1 MKRFWSGV
9 LILGL
14 GALVPSAA
22 LNAQTAKTATSRK
35 KATTT
40 AEELRAMREM
50 MEQQQQQ
57 IQGLQQQL
65 QQRDAAFQQ
74 LQQQVQ
80 RTQADLS
87 AAQQSAQAAET
98 NSSSSQDALTQLR
111 SDMADVKTTLT
122 NGAVQTQ
129 EEQKRVS
136 GIEGTLARFR
146 WSGDV
151 RVRYENF
158 VFDYTGCV
166 APNCE
171 SRHRARIRA
180 RLGVEGKLSED
191 FTGGIYL
198 ATGLNEGG
206 VADLTD
212 PVSTNNTLT
221 SFFERKTIGLDRAWI
236 TYQPLNHKWLALTGG
251 KFAYTWNRTPLTFD
265 NDLNPEG
272 FSEKFNFDFGH
283 KVFKNVNVTTFQL
296 FFRENNSGAAP
307 RVDSYTTGGA
317 VAAKLQLGSRWTM
330 TPSYSLMRWD
340 NADPIAAART
350 AGTLGGNALT
360 NCTNAA
366 KTAFCGGFFYSDLI
380 IDNTITTPWKR
391 FPWRVMGE
399 YVQNLAAEPT
409 HLDIATYGAGPCD
422 GGVCFNEQDKAFW
435 VETSLGQTKSKND
448 LQAGYSFA
456 RVGQDAVIALFNESD
471 MRATT
476 NVLQHRV
483 FFSWL
488 PMNNTTLSWT
498 WWLGRTLNTNLANAA
513 RPSGLAV
520 GAEDPI
526 LRRMQLDV
534 IYKF

>member
-1 MKRFWSGV
+1 MKKFWSGV
-9 LILGL
+9 AIL
-14 GALVPSAA
+14 ALSAA
-22 LNAQTAKTATSRK
+22 MSAQTAAGSSTAK
-35 KATTT
+35 KARMTTST
-40 AEELRAMREM
+40 AEELRAMRAM

-57 IQGLQQQL
+57 IQALQQQV

-80 RTQADLS
+80 QTQSNLNATQHS
-87 AAQQSAQAAET
+87 AQSAET
-98 NSSSSQDALTQLR
+98 STSSSRETLEKLQA
-111 SDMADVKTTLT
+111 DMADVKTTLT
-122 NGAVQTQ
+122 NTAVSTQ
-129 EEQKRVS
+129 DDQKRV
-136 GIEGTLARFR
+136 GAIEGTLNRFR
-146 WSGDV
+146 FSGDV

-158 VFDYTGCV
+158 FFDYTGCA

-171 SRHRARIRA
+171 PRHRARIRA
-180 RLGVEGKLSED
+180 RLGVEGKLTED

-198 ATGLNEGG
+198 ATGLNEAG

-251 KFAYTWNRTPLTFD
+251 KFAYTWNRTVLTFD

-272 FSEKFNFDFGH
+272 FSEKFNFDFGN
-283 KVFKNVNVTTFQL
+283 KVFKNINVTTFQL

-307 RVDSYTTGGA
+307 RVDSYSTGGA

-340 NADPIAAART
+340 NVNPIAAART

-366 KTAFCGGFFYSDLI
+366 KTAFCAGFFYSDLI

-391 FPWRVMGE
+391 LPWRVIGE

-435 VETSLGQTKSKND
+435 VETSLGQTRNKND
-448 LQAGYSFA
+448 ILAGYSFA

-488 PMNNTTLSWT
+488 PMANTTVSWT

-513 RPSGLAV
+513 KPSGLAV

-534 IYKF
+534 VYKF